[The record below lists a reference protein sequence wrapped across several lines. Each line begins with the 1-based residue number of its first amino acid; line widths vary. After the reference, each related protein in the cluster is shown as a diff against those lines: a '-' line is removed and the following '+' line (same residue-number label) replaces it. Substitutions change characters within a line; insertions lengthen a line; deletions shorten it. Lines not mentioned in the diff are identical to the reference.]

1 MPTVRNLTTLPGD
14 QGIVSRASAR
24 IPLLIALAG
33 TVILVSVAGIVRIK
47 PAPKHLVRV
56 AAAADLQFAMRDVL
70 AAFKSHHPDVEVTVT
85 NGSSGIFFAQLENQ
99 APFDVFLSADMDY
112 PRRLI
117 DEGLARPESA
127 FQYAV
132 GHLVL
137 WVPNQSPIDVEKLGI
152 QAVLDP
158 SVRKVVIAN
167 PNHAPYGR
175 AAEAALRSSGMYDRI
190 KDRLVLGDN
199 IAQTAQFIDSGAAEI
214 GLIALSLALAPELR
228 ERGRYWELPLD
239 AYPRLEQGGVIL
251 NWAEDLESANLLC
264 TFLKEPEGKEILHRY
279 GFMLP

>member
-1 MPTVRNLTTLPGD
+1 
-14 QGIVSRASAR
+14 VSRASAR
-24 IPLLIALAG
+24 LPILIALVLAATIVSAAG
-33 TVILVSVAGIVRIK
+33 FLRNK

-56 AAAADLQFAMRDVL
+56 AAAADLQFAMREVL
-70 AAFKSHHPDVEVTVT
+70 AAFKSHLPDVEVTVT
-85 NGSSGIFFAQLENQ
+85 YGSSGNFFAQLENR

-117 DEGLARPESA
+117 EKDLARPESA

-137 WVPNQSPIDVEKLGI
+137 WVPKQSPIDVEKLGI

-158 SVRKVVIAN
+158 SVRKVAIAN
-167 PNHAPYGR
+167 PRYAPYGR
-175 AAEAALRSSGMYDRI
+175 AAEAALRSSGVYDRI

-199 IAQTAQFIDSGAAEI
+199 IAQTAQMVDSGAAEI

-228 ERGRYWELPLD
+228 ERGRFWELPLD
-239 AYPRLEQGGVIL
+239 AYPRLEQRGVIL

-264 TFLKEPEGKEILHRY
+264 TFLKEPEAKEILHRY